1 MESVLL
7 PCAIATV
14 ISSMLLLL
22 KCYHGVGSGVG
33 GGGGGGGVEG
43 WGEID
48 CYFCCH
54 GGRVIYKE
62 SGYIVKNWEAIDGG
76 YSLDDV
82 RFMCDH
88 CHIYDRFREK
98 GPNARFF

>member
-7 PCAIATV
+7 HAV
-14 ISSMLLLL
+14 
-22 KCYHGVGSGVG
+22 CYCHGNFKYVVTIEVLPWRRVG
-33 GGGGGGGVEG
+33 GGGGG
-43 WGEID
+43 GEID

-98 GPNARFF
+98 GPNARFFNILKV